1 MAWMLIEDSFPSP
14 YGGVAVTGRP
24 HDGDLTRGDQLWLT
38 DGTTRHPV
46 TIARV
51 LHMCGRRPRDV
62 APAGLNAAFELT
74 GAPPG
79 LTLTGLRLLL
89 GDTA

>member
-1 MAWMLIEDSFPSP
+1 MLIEDSFPSP

-24 HDGDLTRGDQLWLT
+24 HEGDLSRGDRLWLT
-38 DGTTRHPV
+38 DGTTQHPV

-62 APAGLNAAFELT
+62 APAGLNTAIELT
-74 GAPPG
+74 GVPPG
-79 LTLTGLRLLL
+79 LTLTGLRLL
-89 GDTA
+89 GGAA